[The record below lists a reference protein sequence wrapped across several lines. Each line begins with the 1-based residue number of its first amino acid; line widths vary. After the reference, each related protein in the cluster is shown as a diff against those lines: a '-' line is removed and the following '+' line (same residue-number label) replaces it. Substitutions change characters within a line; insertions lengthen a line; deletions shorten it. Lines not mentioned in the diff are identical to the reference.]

1 MTGQPIIINTLNL
14 RLEQLDE
21 AQELVDAG
29 KCGRNAA
36 TAYIAL
42 KGTPDEVTIEGAK
55 ALTFR
60 DVRIVEDDSE
70 PETDAAPG
78 VSSDPTSE
86 LS

>member
-1 MTGQPIIINTLNL
+1 MTGQPIIINTLDL

-29 KCGRNAA
+29 KLGRNAA

-42 KGTPDEVTIEGAK
+42 KGTEHEVSIANAGK
-55 ALTFR
+55 LTFR
-60 DVRIVEDDSE
+60 QVRIVEDDSE
-70 PETDAAPG
+70 PETDSAPG
-78 VSSDPTSE
+78 VSSDPTSG